1 MTSTTRMRR
10 LAWACTALGAI
21 SLSAQADDNLRL
33 NGFLTAGVT
42 GSDMKSQPTCPS
54 TGAFGS
60 MAMSKSCSI
69 VTSAGNPLQYTP
81 YYDHIGH
88 TTNWT
93 DSSILGLQAAYTID
107 SKTSMTAQLVSYG
120 DQNYQ
125 VNTVWA
131 YGTYKPTENTELRLG
146 RQRIPFYMLSEQ
158 IDVGMSYPW
167 ARPPLEMYSLPVNQ
181 YDGLSGR
188 WNWQWG
194 DTSGNLNFLVGDA
207 PTTSNSPYIPLGFN
221 IKNARGVNFNIYQG
235 NFTFHGGAVIGNVNL
250 TLSDDKTPGQMF
262 NNLNNLLTAVGAPGI
277 SDQLASFYNLGTI
290 YDDGNWLVMSELSDL
305 RYGSGSILQDPLSG
319 YVMVGYHFGQIMPE
333 LTVSKTRTNTQGNVN
348 RSMAVAD
355 VSNPANLAKIAALA
369 PAGQSL
375 GASLNSLN
383 LAESSIANQGMQET
397 TYTLGLRYDIT
408 PKMSAKVEWS
418 HVNGLGG
425 SPDGINASGGW
436 GLFSDAPVGG
446 GANFYTFVIN
456 AMF

>member
-42 GSDMKSQPTCPS
+42 GSDMKSLPTCPS

-81 YYDHIGH
+81 TYDHLGN

-93 DSSILGLQAAYTID
+93 NSSILGLQAAYTID

-167 ARPPLEMYSLPVNQ
+167 ARPPLDMYSLPVNQ

-262 NNLNNLLTAVGAPGI
+262 YNLNNLLTAVGAPGI

-375 GASLNSLN
+375 GASINSLN
-383 LAESSIANQGMQET
+383 QAESSIANQGMQET

-436 GLFSDAPVGG
+436 GRFSDAPVGG